1 MGEERRCTYATRGW
15 GVHDERWTAALRSN
29 GFTVTELSLERDHL
43 SISDV
48 RGELIE
54 SKDPVLAGPLDV
66 THGLIGVDAPLFGL
80 SWGFDL
86 VQANERNEDLAWIT
100 DLSGLIVDSQHTRE
114 VAVAAGMPTER
125 VHTIPWGVD
134 LTTFTPDGPR
144 ADLTDLGVS
153 PGSKVIVSMR
163 ALEPLYRVEDIVRG
177 FAQLASEFPGVHLVV
192 GNDGSLRNQLEDLV
206 RSLHLEDR
214 VSFIGSLPE
223 ESLPELLRATD
234 VYVTASEVD
243 GSSVT
248 LLQAMAC
255 GTAVVASNTPGNSE
269 WTTSGATGLL
279 FQVADPTELAT
290 TVGRL
295 LNRTASETAAKLG
308 SGARKVVEERAD
320 WARNSAQLAQILLTH
335 P

>member
-1 MGEERRCTYATRGW
+1 M
-15 GVHDERWTAALRSN
+15 HDERWTAALRSN
-29 GFTVTELSLERDHL
+29 GFTVTDLSLEREGI
-43 SISDV
+43 SIEGV
-48 RGELIE
+48 RHKLNH
-54 SKDPVLAGPLDV
+54 SKDPVLAGPLDL
-66 THGLIGVDAPLFGL
+66 THGLIGINAPLFGL

-86 VQANERNEDLAWIT
+86 VQAHERNQDLTWIT
-100 DLSGLIVDSQHTRE
+100 ELSGLIVDSQHTRE
-114 VAVAAGMPTER
+114 IAVAAGMPTER
-125 VHTIPWGVD
+125 VHSIPWGVD

-144 ADLTDLGVS
+144 ADLTDLGVP
-153 PGSKVIVSMR
+153 PGSTVIVSMR

-206 RSLHLEDR
+206 RSLHLEHR

-234 VYVTASEVD
+234 AYVTASEVD

-255 GTAVVASNTPGNSE
+255 GTAVVASDTPGNSE
-269 WTTSGATGLL
+269 WVTSGATGLL
-279 FQVADPTELAT
+279 FQVADPADLAAALGALLTSHAPT
-290 TVGRL
+290 TA
-295 LNRTASETAAKLG
+295 RTLSAS
-308 SGARKVVEERAD
+308 ARKLVEERAD
-320 WARNSAQLAQILLTH
+320 WARNSTRLAQILLTH